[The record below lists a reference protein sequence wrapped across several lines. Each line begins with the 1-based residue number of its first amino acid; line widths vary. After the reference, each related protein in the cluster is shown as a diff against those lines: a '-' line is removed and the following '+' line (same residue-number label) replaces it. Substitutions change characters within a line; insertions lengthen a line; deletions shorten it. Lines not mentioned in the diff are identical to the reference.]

1 MTRSTAPQRFGFTD
15 VLLLLTAVIWAINF
29 SVVKYATTVIPPL
42 AFTTMRVM
50 IATVILGVIALSL
63 DRPKISR
70 GIWVRLLLLG
80 VIGHAVYQ
88 LLFVNGVART
98 RAGNAALIVA
108 AAPGFISLASQWR
121 GIERLQ
127 RKTLAG
133 IMLSI
138 VGVSLVILGSTRP
151 AAGSGNA
158 TMAGTILVFCG
169 VLAWVAYTVGL
180 QPYTKQMSGIQL
192 SAITMVGGAVPLI
205 AVTFRDVLAVDWS
218 RVGRSGWI
226 ALLYSSVGA
235 MVMGYY
241 FWYRGLRTLG
251 PTRTAVY
258 SNIQPLIALIAAWVM
273 LGEMPTHWQI
283 VGAATIVT
291 GIFLTRT

>member
-42 AFTTMRVM
+42 AFATLRVM

-70 GIWVRLLLLG
+70 GTWIRLLLLG

-88 LLFVNGVART
+88 LLFINGVART

-121 GIERLQ
+121 GIERLE

-138 VGVSLVILGSTRP
+138 VGVTLVILGSTRLAP
-151 AAGSGNA
+151 GSGNA
-158 TMAGTILVFCG
+158 TIAGTILVFCG

-180 QPYTKQMSGIQL
+180 QPYTKNMSGIQL

-205 AVTFRDVLAVDWS
+205 VVTFRDVLAVDWS
-218 RVGRSGWI
+218 RVGRGGWI
-226 ALLYSSVGA
+226 AVLYSSVGA

-241 FWYRGLRTLG
+241 FWYRGLRTWARQER
-251 PTRTAVY
+251 PSTRT
-258 SNIQPLIALIAAWVM
+258 SS
-273 LGEMPTHWQI
+273 
-283 VGAATIVT
+283 
-291 GIFLTRT
+291 R